1 MTASTQRLAGRFWP
15 TFMQARLAVAI
26 VLLALQGLVLTLGTT
41 RSMVSLVLCLVHL
54 VAVLAANRMLP
65 PPSRQG
71 VGTLP
76 WMATVGLDLLL
87 FAALQS
93 MRMGGLNY
101 TLLFALP
108 VLMSAILGPKLRGL
122 ATAALVTLFLLGDVV
137 WAIWLNLETATS
149 QLFQAAITGTGF
161 FLVALLA
168 HELAQRLAK
177 EEERSELNQ
186 LAARTQVA
194 VNELIIETMTDGVL
208 VVDELGTVRTANPAS
223 RHMLADARGQ
233 VPAQFRL
240 ASHAHCLPLL
250 AQVQA
255 TFEQHAAQQTE
266 VLLEASPELRRRLRI
281 RTRPV
286 DSQQP
291 AHGKSDL
298 RLCVVFLE
306 DLHELEARVRTE
318 KLVAMGRMSVAVAHE
333 IRNPLSAI
341 AQANALLE
349 EDLHDPLQLQLVQMV
364 ATHTRRLNRIV
375 DDVLNV
381 VRVPGQLAPPD
392 TPATAL
398 DPAIAQILHEWSGQH
413 ACTNRVAWIGGCDGA
428 WIKFDP
434 EHLRRVLVNLL
445 DNASRYTS
453 QAPGAIQVS
462 SRPQADGHWRVS
474 VWSDGEPLDHS
485 VRQHLFEPFFSSESR
500 SSGMGLYL
508 CRELC
513 ERYRAQLDYQRSER
527 GGRAGNDFFLLIP
540 AAVADLH
547 P

>member
-1 MTASTQRLAGRFWP
+1 MSAPAQRSIGRFWP
-15 TFMQARLAVAI
+15 TFMRARLAVAG

-41 RSMVSLVLCLVHL
+41 SHVASLGLCAVHL
-54 VAVLAANRMLP
+54 AAVLAANHLLP
-65 PPSRQG
+65 TPTRQG
-71 VGTLP
+71 VGNLA
-76 WMATVGLDLLL
+76 WGLTIGVDMLV

-93 MRMGGLNY
+93 MQLGGLNY
-101 TLLFALP
+101 TLLFAVP
-108 VLMSAILGPKLRGL
+108 VLMSAILGPQLRGL
-122 ATAALVTLFLLGDVV
+122 ATAALVTLFLLADVV
-137 WAIWLNLETATS
+137 WTVWLNMDAATPR
-149 QLFQAAITGTGF
+149 LFQAAITGTGF

-177 EEERSELNQ
+177 EEVLSELSQ

-194 VNELIIETMTDGVL
+194 VNELIIEAMTDGVL
-208 VVDELGTVRTANPAS
+208 VVDEHGQVRTANPAG
-223 RHMLADARGQ
+223 RQMLGDAQG
-233 VPAQFRL
+233 PTPGHFFLGA
-240 ASHAHCLPLL
+240 HAHCRPLL
-250 AQVQA
+250 AIVNT
-255 TFEQHAAQQTE
+255 TFEQQTAQQAE
-266 VLLEASPELRRRLRI
+266 VVLEASPDLRHRLRV
-281 RTRPV
+281 RTRPTAPAV
-286 DSQQP
+286 SSTTADST
-291 AHGKSDL
+291 

-341 AQANALLE
+341 AQASALLE
-349 EDLHDPLQLQLVQMV
+349 EDLHDPLQLQLVHMV
-364 ATHTRRLNRIV
+364 ATHTQRLNRIV

-392 TPATAL
+392 TPATLL
-398 DPAIAQILHEWSGQH
+398 DTAIAQAWQEWCGQH
-413 ACTNRVAWIGGCDGA
+413 ACTSRVTWVGDCAGA
-428 WIKFDP
+428 WIQFDP

-445 DNASRYTS
+445 DNASRYAS
-453 QAPGAIQVS
+453 QTPGAIQVS
-462 SRPQADGHWRVS
+462 SRPEADGQLRVS

-527 GGRAGNDFFLLIP
+527 GGRAGNEFFLRIP
-540 AAVADLH
+540 AAVADLR